1 LTSFPVDGI
10 GCQLTNFTTSS
21 HCLDSSHTPL
31 SDFMYLLTSSE
42 AQEEAGNTA
51 LWEASSRLGPTV
63 KELVMSKTYMQTGAE
78 NMDEM

>member
-1 LTSFPVDGI
+1 
-10 GCQLTNFTTSS
+10 
-21 HCLDSSHTPL
+21 
-31 SDFMYLLTSSE
+31 MYLLTSSE